1 MDKKKEYVDLGK
13 ETWTM
18 EIRPSTS
25 FFQLNIKEILEY
37 KDLIFLFVQRDFKTM
52 YKQTILGPAWIL
64 IRPLLTTVVF
74 TVVFGRIASIS
85 TDGVPDFLFYMAGN
99 ILWSYFSGCLQ
110 TTANA
115 FLGNA
120 RLFGK
125 VYFPRVVMPI
135 SVSLSKLIT
144 FGAQFLLLLL
154 FVVWYQYRGG
164 VQISWF
170 CRVTPLVLLQRA
182 LLAIGTGMILAS
194 FTTKYR
200 DLQVLVDFGIQLWMY
215 ATPVVYPMSEIPK
228 QWQWIIL
235 LNPAAPAVE
244 CFRYGWLGSGTFPIM
259 WFSIA
264 CVITV
269 GIALLGML
277 LFNRTQRTF
286 MDTV

>member
-1 MDKKKEYVDLGK
+1 MDKKREYVDLGK

-37 KDLIFLFVQRDFKTM
+37 KDLIFLFVRRDFKTM

-115 FLGNA
+115 FVGNA

-144 FGAQFLLLLL
+144 FGAQFLLFLL
-154 FVVWYQYRGG
+154 FVVWYQYTTD

-170 CRVTPLVLLQRA
+170 CLITPLVLLQLA

-200 DLQVLVDFGIQLWMY
+200 DLQVLVDFGVQLWMY

-228 QWQWIIL
+228 QWQWVL
-235 LNPAAPAVE
+235 LVNPAAPAVE
-244 CFRYGWLGSGTFPIM
+244 CFRCGWLGSGTFPIV

-264 CVITV
+264 FIVTV
-269 GIALLGML
+269 GIALFGML
-277 LFNRTQRTF
+277 LFNKTQRTF

>member
-1 MDKKKEYVDLGK
+1 MDKKKDYVDLGK

-18 EIRPSTS
+18 EIRPNTS

-37 KDLIFLFVQRDFKTM
+37 KDLIFLFVRRDFKTM
-52 YKQTILGPAWIL
+52 YKQTILGPVWIL
-64 IRPLLTTVVF
+64 LRPLLTTVVF

-144 FGAQFLLLLL
+144 FGAQFFLFLL
-154 FVVWYQYRGG
+154 FVLWYQYKTD
-164 VQISWF
+164 VQISWL
-170 CRVTPLVLLQRA
+170 CLITPFVLLQLA
-182 LLAIGTGMILAS
+182 LLAIGIGMILAS

-228 QWQWIIL
+228 QWMWVLFI
-235 LNPAAPAVE
+235 NPAAPAIE
-244 CFRYGWLGSGTFPIM
+244 CFRRGWLGSGTFPIL
-259 WFSIA
+259 WFGVSFI
-264 CVITV
+264 VTIV
-269 GIALLGML
+269 IALFGML

>member
-125 VYFPRVVMPI
+125 VY
-135 SVSLSKLIT
+135 
-144 FGAQFLLLLL
+144 
-154 FVVWYQYRGG
+154 
-164 VQISWF
+164 
-170 CRVTPLVLLQRA
+170 
-182 LLAIGTGMILAS
+182 
-194 FTTKYR
+194 
-200 DLQVLVDFGIQLWMY
+200 
-215 ATPVVYPMSEIPK
+215 
-228 QWQWIIL
+228 
-235 LNPAAPAVE
+235 
-244 CFRYGWLGSGTFPIM
+244 
-259 WFSIA
+259 
-264 CVITV
+264 
-269 GIALLGML
+269 
-277 LFNRTQRTF
+277 
-286 MDTV
+286 

>member
-1 MDKKKEYVDLGK
+1 MEKKREYVDLGK

-37 KDLIFLFVQRDFKTM
+37 KDLIFLFVRRDFKTM

-135 SVSLSKLIT
+135 SVSMSKLIT
-144 FGAQFLLLLL
+144 FGAQFFLFLL
-154 FVVWYQYRGG
+154 FVLWYQYRMD

-170 CRVTPLVLLQRA
+170 CLITPLVLLQLA

-228 QWQWIIL
+228 QWQWIVL

-244 CFRYGWLGSGTFPIM
+244 CFRYGWLGSGTFPVI
-259 WFSIA
+259 WFSVA

-269 GIALLGML
+269 GIALFGML